1 MITWMQRH
9 KKWLIITIWISTIAF
24 VGAGF
29 VGWGSYDYGKS
40 NSTVAIVGDK
50 EIPLTQ
56 LQSEYSALYSQ
67 YQQMFGENFNQ
78 ELAKQL
84 KLEDAAMQ
92 RIIQKYLLLNYA
104 DELGLAT
111 TDKEVAQELVKIN
124 AFLKDG
130 KFDKNSYMSV
140 LKQNKRSVQEFEK
153 QIKQDLLAAKVQ
165 KIFNL
170 PLSTNEIKNIGSLIY
185 AQDRVSIKILN
196 SKDIKVV
203 PSNSDLK
210 TYWDTNKNNY
220 KSDEGFKI
228 SYTKIANVEDKD
240 KKAMRKVALKK
251 YLKLKKG
258 GEKFEITQTIY
269 YSSNF
274 LPKDDFD
281 KVITSKNGTILKPIY
296 KDGNYYVIKLISKI
310 KPTILPFD
318 KVILQVEA
326 DYISQKTAEL
336 LDEKAKNLLKDFKG
350 VDLGFINRES
360 IVKIDG
366 LSLDETKEV
375 LQKIVTSQ
383 NKLHYINL
391 SDKVVLYKIADT
403 ELGSYHSKNDAT
415 IKASVEGIKNNYMT
429 NELLK
434 QLQNKYKTTSFMGK
448 N

>member
-9 KKWLIITIWISTIAF
+9 KKWLIITIWVSTIAF

-50 EIPLTQ
+50 EIPLTS

-84 KLEDAAMQ
+84 KLEDAALQ

-104 DELGLAT
+104 DELGLQT
-111 TDKEVAQELVKIN
+111 TDKEVAGELVKIN

-140 LKQNKRSVQEFEK
+140 LKQNKRSVKEFET

-170 PLSTNEIKNIGSLIY
+170 PLSTNEIANIGSLMY
-185 AQDRVSIKILN
+185 SQDKISVQILN
-196 SKDIKVV
+196 AKDIKVTS
-203 PSNSDLK
+203 SNSDLK
-210 TYWDTNKNNY
+210 TYWDANKNNY
-220 KSDEGFKI
+220 KAPEGFKI
-228 SYTKIANVEDKD
+228 SYTKVANIEDKD
-240 KKAMRKVALKK
+240 KKAMRKVALKQ

-258 GEKFEITQTIY
+258 EAKFEITETIY
-269 YSSNF
+269 ATSDF
-274 LPKDDFD
+274 LPKSDFD
-281 KVITSKNGTILKPIY
+281 NVISSQSGTTLKPIY
-296 KDGNYYVIKLISKI
+296 KDNNYYVVKLISKI
-310 KPTILPFD
+310 KPTVLPFD
-318 KVILQVEA
+318 KVLLQIET
-326 DYISQKTAEL
+326 DYVAEKTAKL
-336 LDEKAKNLLKDFKG
+336 LDEKAKNNLKNFKG
-350 VDLGFINRES
+350 TDLGFINKES
-360 IVKIDG
+360 VVKIDG
-366 LSLDETKEV
+366 LSDEETKDV

-383 NKLHYINL
+383 NKMHYINL
-391 SDKVVLYKIADT
+391 SDKVVLYKITDT
-403 ELGSYHSKNDAT
+403 KLGSYQSKNDAT
-415 IKASVEGIKNNYMT
+415 IKSNIESIKNNYMA